1 MEKDSDNIQMNMT
14 EQEIEEKGN
23 REDIDPGNL
32 DQMDHGTQEQSGSIF
47 ANKKYLLL
55 CKYALLVI
63 TCGVIIVVLVVRWHM
78 TKAFVGNLIGILSP
92 FFAALL
98 IAYFLSPLV
107 EKINSV
113 IQKYIAKGKAQKKI
127 KNISILL
134 AYIIVLAFISLA
146 CRFVV
151 PQLVESSSEL
161 AGNVPAM
168 YNKIYD
174 FLMNIETIYP
184 NLNLD
189 YVAEKLNDMV
199 PDLVNFGTNVVG
211 NVLPFVYSFSVS
223 LVKLCINLLL
233 SVIISVYMI
242 SGKKQFQFQIKRVIY
257 SIFNE
262 KRGDSVCRT
271 CRECNDIFS
280 AFLIGKAVDS
290 LIIGCLCCLIMSILR
305 LPYAVL
311 LSVVVGVTNMIP
323 YFGPFIGAVPGIL
336 IYLCIS
342 PKDAVIF
349 TIMIFCLQQF
359 DGLILGPRILGQST
373 GLGPMWVIFGITV
386 GGAYYGVIGMFIGV
400 PVVAVIAHLIN
411 KIIRY
416 RLGDRKI
423 AALERYG
430 EAEE

>member
-1 MEKDSDNIQMNMT
+1 MD
-14 EQEIEEKGN
+14 EQGKEEKENGADVSQEN
-23 REDIDPGNL
+23 R
-32 DQMDHGTQEQSGSIF
+32 DQADYSLEEKKTGMF
-47 ANKKYLLL
+47 ANKKYLTI

-63 TCGVIIVVLVVRWHM
+63 TCGVIIVMLVARWHM

-107 EKINSV
+107 EKINGG
-113 IQKYIAKGKAQKKI
+113 IQKYIAKGRAKRGI
-127 KNISILL
+127 KYFSILL
-134 AYIIVLAFISLA
+134 AYIIVLAFIGLA
-146 CRFVV
+146 CRFVI
-151 PQLVESSSEL
+151 PQLVDSTSDL

-168 YNKIYD
+168 YNKIYH
-174 FLMNIETIYP
+174 FLMNIETVYP
-184 NLNLD
+184 DLNLD

-199 PDLVNFGTNVVG
+199 PDLVNFGTNVMG

-223 LVKLCINLLL
+223 LVKLCINIML

-242 SGKKQFQFQIKRVIY
+242 SGKRQFQFQIKRVIY

-262 KRGDSVCRT
+262 QRGDSVCRT

-311 LSVVVGVTNMIP
+311 LSVIVGITNMIP

-342 PKDAVIF
+342 PKDAIIF

-386 GGAYYGVIGMFIGV
+386 GGAYFGVIGMFIGV
-400 PVVAVIAHLIN
+400 PVIAVLAHLIN
-411 KIIRY
+411 KAIRF
-416 RLGDRKI
+416 RLAGREI
-423 AALERYG
+423 AALERY
-430 EAEE
+430 ANEEES